1 MRRRGR
7 YVHASGQHS
16 FRMDLVLEFDEPARS
31 GDAGEVARRVIEALQ
46 VPMPKVPDGLN
57 SCRLVCH
64 ELRAS
69 IALVPEG
76 G

>member
-1 MRRRGR
+1 MRRQGR
-7 YVHASGQHS
+7 YVPSSGQHS
-16 FRMDLVLEFDEPARS
+16 FRIDLVLEFDEPARP
-31 GDAGEVARRVIEALQ
+31 GDAGQVARRVIEALQ
-46 VPMPKVPDGLN
+46 VAMPKIPDGLT

-76 G
+76 